1 MESQLGA
8 LLTDMLITMTD
19 RGPDSAGIAI
29 YGDEVPDNAKLT
41 VQSDTPEIDFLDL
54 KSELEKKY
62 DNETDTDVREILASR
77 ISRMS
82 SRTVVVR
89 SKLLESEKGI
99 FSDRAGAFFS
109 YFSRCASQGVVPA
122 NEDCLV
128 DYLPYSD
135 ADLAIRMASYDRK
148 SINNI
153 KAVLRLEDENE

>member
-1 MESQLGA
+1 MATLIK
-8 LLTDMLITMTD
+8 DMIKREYCHDCGTSIGFEHED
-19 RGPDSAGIAI
+19 GC
-29 YGDEVPDNAKLT
+29 
-41 VQSDTPEIDFLDL
+41 
-54 KSELEKKY
+54 
-62 DNETDTDVREILASR
+62 DNEACTDIREILASR

-89 SKLLESEKGI
+89 SKLLEAEEGI

-109 YFSRCASQGVVPA
+109 YFSRCASQGVAPA
-122 NEDCLV
+122 SEDCLV

-148 SINNI
+148 SIDKI